1 MKKNNKWTIAAAMVA
16 TIVISVCSLSSCK
29 GRRMSYMEPD
39 GDTVEVV
46 IGNPD
51 TSSSTDTIPGQS

>member
-29 GRRMSYMEPD
+29 GRRMSDMEPD

-46 IGNPD
+46 NPG
-51 TSSSTDTIPGQS
+51 TSSVTDTIPGQS